1 VGESLSNRQLAR
13 GAAAFFLMA
22 GAIGYIRS
30 QLSFSSELEP
40 QLLRQTALLAM
51 VLASA
56 FWIAPWDRWPRG
68 ALLSVAL
75 GAFVLRST
83 ANLAGGTGPYIY
95 VVHYVVLFMWI
106 GLALPGWARAVC
118 VPFFLAS
125 YVSPALAHDGGG
137 AVLASVGVVAPAC
150 ILVGELSAWIST
162 QTRRAEASSRERAEK
177 MATLVDATLALAASH
192 ELEELGR
199 LTAAGAARLLGARS
213 SLVLVGQRGA
223 GLRVAGQLDWK
234 GDGIELP
241 RTVLD
246 RLEAALSSHARGGAC
261 GLSDQESCTRLAE
274 ELSVPGL
281 AIVPLQGSADPLGVV
296 LIAFETPRPSLDE
309 FTRYVLQ
316 TFATQAGLGYERLRA
331 AAVLRDESLHDPLTG
346 VGNRRKV
353 TAALAL
359 LKEGDALVLVD
370 LDHFKA
376 VNDSYGHAAGDRVL
390 CTLADYLRSCV
401 RPPDEVFRLGG
412 EEFLLLLSGG
422 GRGGLPAV
430 ERIHA
435 GWRGQHRVTSWSAG
449 IAIHRAGESGEET
462 LLRADAALYA
472 AKRGGRNRVVSWS
485 EDLGHA
491 AQLLVPPADT

>member
-1 VGESLSNRQLAR
+1 
-13 GAAAFFLMA
+13 MA

-30 QLSFSSELEP
+30 QVSFSSELEP
-40 QLLRQTALLAM
+40 QLLRQTALLSM

-106 GLALPGWARAVC
+106 GLALPGWARAAC
-118 VPFFLAS
+118 VPLFLAS
-125 YVSPALAHDGGG
+125 YVSPTLAHGGGG

-150 ILVGELSAWIST
+150 ILVGELSAWISN

-177 MATLVDATLALAASH
+177 MAMLVDATLALAASH
-192 ELEELGR
+192 ELDELGR
-199 LTAAGAARLLGARS
+199 LTASGASRLLGAKS
-213 SLVLVGQRGA
+213 SLVLVAPRDA
-223 GLRVAGQLDWK
+223 DLRVAGELDWK
-234 GDGIELP
+234 DDGIELP

-246 RLEAALSSHARGGAC
+246 RLQAGLAGPAPAEDGALC
-261 GLSDQESCTRLAE
+261 GEKSCARLAR
-274 ELSVPGL
+274 ELCVPGL
-281 AIVPLQGSADPLGVV
+281 AVVPLQGSGDPLGFV
-296 LIAFETPRPSLDE
+296 LIAFETQRPSLDE

-346 VGNRRKV
+346 IGNRRKV
-353 TAALAL
+353 TAALEL
-359 LKEGDALVLVD
+359 LKEGDALVLID

-412 EEFLLLLSGG
+412 EEFVLLLSGG
-422 GRGGLPAV
+422 GRGGLQAV

-449 IAIHRAGESGEET
+449 IAIHRAAESGEET

-472 AKRGGRNRVVSWS
+472 AKRGGRNRV
-485 EDLGHA
+485 EDWRMDLEHA
-491 AQLLVPPADT
+491 AQELLPPTDA